1 MQKILRKRV
10 WRDLKENVLRYL
22 ALGFMIILGMY
33 LIISMVGA
41 ADTIIVGVDKVAEQA
56 KVEDGQFG
64 VFAPLTKQQRKEL
77 TDKGIDL
84 EEMFYLDFQTEK
96 ESTLRVFKNRERIDL
111 LQLEEGTSPE
121 TEKEIVLEKRYC
133 EEHDIQTGN
142 VVSVGKQEFTV
153 CGIGT
158 VPDYDAA
165 YRNLSDS
172 SVDSGQFGIAFVT
185 EEAYDSLNASATSD
199 KAEEYLYA
207 YRLNGKMTDTELK
220 EELKELKVSEDE
232 IEDVYFKEYWKENIG
247 EKEDLEEGI
256 QELSDGSKEISDA
269 LNAVETFTGN
279 LQDAT
284 GQMLHASLQ
293 EISQGSEKLSEGIGE
308 LKEQSDELIDKY
320 FDIEISNLTHFLTAE
335 DNPRIKASANDQ
347 VLTKVVGLMAGVIVM
362 ILFTYVISVFVIH
375 GIEKESSIIGALY
388 ALGAKRK
395 DLIYHYLMLP
405 VIVTFISGVIGT
417 ALGYSKWGID
427 VQMADCYGYFSIP
440 TLETVYA
447 PYLLAYGIVMPP
459 VIAVL
464 VNYLTIRKRLSQPV
478 LKLIKN
484 EKKAHKISNINL
496 GKMGFVGRF
505 RIRQMLREMRTSFT
519 VVFGMFISLLILM
532 LGVDC
537 YVLVNHISEESKAD
551 TKFEYMYTYK
561 YPEKEVP
568 EGGEAGV
575 AKTFKKEIF
584 GYNLDVT
591 LLGIDDDNPYF
602 DAKVS
607 KGQNQIVISS
617 AMAQKYQLKEGEQ
630 VILTDEETDR
640 YYAFEVKG
648 ITQYSVGMYAFMDID
663 SMRELFGEEE
673 DYYNV
678 VFADSELDI
687 DSGRLY
693 ATTTRDE
700 IMKGSDVFISMMM
713 PMIYML
719 TVVSIIIFCIVMYLM
734 MKVMIDRSAFG
745 ISLIK
750 VFGYRKNEIR
760 KLYLSG
766 NFYIIAIGAAVCIP
780 VTKWIMDM
788 LYPFMISN
796 VSCGMNLTFTW
807 QLYVGIYLAILV
819 LYFVINQILVQRLNK
834 VVPAEVLKNRE

>member
-64 VFAPLTKQQRKEL
+64 VFVPLTERQRKEL

-84 EEMFYLDFQTEK
+84 EEMFYLDFRAEE
-96 ESTLRVFKNRERIDL
+96 ESTLRVFKNRERINL
-111 LQLEEGTSPE
+111 LQLEEGNSPE

-220 EELKELKVSEDE
+220 EELKGLKVSENE
-232 IEDVYFKEYWKENIG
+232 IK
-247 EKEDLEEGI
+247 
-256 QELSDGSKEISDA
+256 
-269 LNAVETFTGN
+269 
-279 LQDAT
+279 DAT
-284 GQMLHASLQ
+284 GQMMHASMQ

-308 LKEQSDELIDKY
+308 LKEQSDQLIEKY
-320 FDIEISNLTHFLTAE
+320 FDIEISNLTHFLTTE

-347 VLTKVVGLMAGVIVM
+347 VINKVAGLMAGVIVM
-362 ILFTYVISVFVIH
+362 VLFTYVISVFVIH

-405 VIVTFISGVIGT
+405 VIMTFIAGVIGT

-447 PYLLAYGIVMPP
+447 PYLLVYGIVMPP

-537 YVLVNHISEESKAD
+537 YVLVKHISEESKAD

-568 EGGEAGV
+568 EGGEAGF

-630 VILTDEETDR
+630 IILTDEEADR

-663 SMRELFGEEE
+663 SMRELFGEEK

-807 QLYVGIYLAILV
+807 QLYAGIYLAILV

>member
-64 VFAPLTKQQRKEL
+64 VFVPLTERQRKEL

-84 EEMFYLDFQTEK
+84 EEMFYLDFRAEE
-96 ESTLRVFKNRERIDL
+96 ESTLRVFKNRERINL
-111 LQLEEGTSPE
+111 LQLEEGNSPE

-220 EELKELKVSEDE
+220 EELKGLKVSENE
-232 IEDVYFKEYWKENIG
+232 IK
-247 EKEDLEEGI
+247 
-256 QELSDGSKEISDA
+256 
-269 LNAVETFTGN
+269 
-279 LQDAT
+279 DAT

-308 LKEQSDELIDKY
+308 LKEQSDELMDKY
-320 FDIEISNLTHFLTAE
+320 FDIEISNLTHFLTTE

-347 VLTKVVGLMAGVIVM
+347 VLTKVAGLMAGVIVM
-362 ILFTYVISVFVIH
+362 VLFTYVISVFVIH

-405 VIVTFISGVIGT
+405 VIVTFIAGVIGT

-447 PYLLAYGIVMPP
+447 PYLLVYGIVMPP

-484 EKKAHKISNINL
+484 EKKLIKSVISIL
-496 GKMGFVGRF
+496 GKWD
-505 RIRQMLREMRTSFT
+505 L
-519 VVFGMFISLLILM
+519 
-532 LGVDC
+532 
-537 YVLVNHISEESKAD
+537 
-551 TKFEYMYTYK
+551 
-561 YPEKEVP
+561 
-568 EGGEAGV
+568 
-575 AKTFKKEIF
+575 
-584 GYNLDVT
+584 
-591 LLGIDDDNPYF
+591 
-602 DAKVS
+602 
-607 KGQNQIVISS
+607 
-617 AMAQKYQLKEGEQ
+617 
-630 VILTDEETDR
+630 
-640 YYAFEVKG
+640 
-648 ITQYSVGMYAFMDID
+648 
-663 SMRELFGEEE
+663 
-673 DYYNV
+673 
-678 VFADSELDI
+678 
-687 DSGRLY
+687 
-693 ATTTRDE
+693 
-700 IMKGSDVFISMMM
+700 
-713 PMIYML
+713 
-719 TVVSIIIFCIVMYLM
+719 
-734 MKVMIDRSAFG
+734 
-745 ISLIK
+745 
-750 VFGYRKNEIR
+750 
-760 KLYLSG
+760 
-766 NFYIIAIGAAVCIP
+766 
-780 VTKWIMDM
+780 
-788 LYPFMISN
+788 
-796 VSCGMNLTFTW
+796 
-807 QLYVGIYLAILV
+807 
-819 LYFVINQILVQRLNK
+819 
-834 VVPAEVLKNRE
+834 